1 MQYKYDIKP
10 KDLFPADV
18 FPPQFPKLFEYIRAL
33 PDDEEA
39 DFAMMERE
47 LIQASQMTK
56 VDPSLL
62 IALDWMNCRPIVTQQ
77 MYLT

>member
-18 FPPQFPKLFEYIRAL
+18 FPPQFPKLFEYIRAR

-47 LIQASQMTK
+47 LLQAS
-56 VDPSLL
+56 
-62 IALDWMNCRPIVTQQ
+62 
-77 MYLT
+77 